1 VNVAAGTSHYSPMP
15 ENEPVPA
22 SFADPLER
30 MAVYRLAKGLTK
42 PAFKDCELLLN
53 HPITVEVAA
62 QLYTAIGSIRANISE
77 GYARSSGRDRARI
90 FEYALGSAR
99 ESTEWYDSAEPVIGV
114 ERVAAAKETLG
125 EIRRLLQAIIP
136 RERKRTI
143 RPGNRS

>member
-1 VNVAAGTSHYSPMP
+1 MP
-15 ENEPVPA
+15 ENETVPT

-42 PAFKDCELLLN
+42 PAFKDCELLHN
-53 HPITVEVAA
+53 HPLTADVAA

-114 ERVAAAKETLG
+114 ERVTAAKETLG